1 MMTEV
6 SDLFPS
12 SFETSRARF
21 RNNLGVV
28 QKLWPDAQHN
38 QHRLEGEEDLTID
51 WISAR
56 GVERTEKFLILTTG
70 EHGIEGYVGSA
81 MLQRFVELFLPRLN
95 PQNTGLLLVHMID
108 PWGMK
113 HMRRTNAA
121 NVDLNRNFLYDPK
134 AISPAFNPEYAQ
146 LEAFFEPRGPV
157 GNFFLETLKYLSGL
171 AYHRTR
177 IGHKLLWQAARL
189 GQYSHSK
196 GLHFGGDAIQE
207 ETRLMMGLYRE
218 AFQVCDHIVHLDMH
232 TGWGPRYQM
241 SLINS
246 ALDSRSSAECVR
258 AYNYPQVAAAT
269 ADEFYALQGD
279 MIDYVYTLRDLEF
292 PDTRLY
298 STSFEF
304 GTFGDSPIS
313 DLRDLR
319 TMIFEN
325 RLYWHGARNQRIHE
339 KVKDEFREFFFPTQK
354 RWQEKAVVDADM
366 AFQGIL
372 EAERLF

>member
-1 MMTEV
+1 M
-6 SDLFPS
+6 
-12 SFETSRARF
+12 
-21 RNNLGVV
+21 V
-28 QKLWPDAQHN
+28 QELWPDALLFH
-38 QHRLEGEEDLTID
+38 HYIEGEEGISID
-51 WISAR
+51 WISTR
-56 GVERTEKFLILTTG
+56 GLERTEKFLIITTG
-70 EHGIEGYVGSA
+70 EHGVEGYVGSA

-95 PQNTGLLLVHMID
+95 PKTTGMLLVHAID

-121 NVDLNRNFLYDPK
+121 NVDLNRNFLYDSK
-134 AISPAFNPEYAQ
+134 AISTAFNPEYAQ
-146 LEAFFEPRGPV
+146 LESFFEPGGSV
-157 GNFFLETLKYLSGL
+157 GNLFLETVKYLSGL
-171 AYHRTR
+171 VHQRLR

-189 GQYSHSK
+189 GQYSHPQ
-196 GLHFGGDAIQE
+196 GLHFGGDSIQE
-207 ETRLMMGLYRE
+207 ETAVMMGLYRE

-241 SLINS
+241 TLINS
-246 ALDSRSSAECVR
+246 ALDPRSSAECVQ

-279 MIDYVYTLRDLEF
+279 MIDYVYTLRDIEY
-292 PDTRLY
+292 PGTRLY

-304 GTFGDSPIS
+304 GTFGNSPIS

-325 RLYWHGARNQRIHE
+325 RLFWHGAKNDRIRE
-339 KVKDEFREFFFPTQK
+339 KVKDEFREFFFPAEK
-354 RWQEKAVVDADM
+354 RWREKAVSDADM

-372 EAERLF
+372 EAEGVI